1 VRVPRRWRPGFTL
14 IEVVLA
20 AALLAACAVPILSAT
35 SRAPRMGDQI
45 KARTQS
51 AFLAQTRMENVLAA
65 ATVNFNQNFTRAN
78 ENLGDGYLAT
88 TQQVWSPW
96 TPLTKTVTVQVGKD
110 LDGNAVLET
119 NEVLVTLTTLVA
131 DTGSQ

>member
-1 VRVPRRWRPGFTL
+1 MSTRRRPGLTL

-35 SRAPRMGDQI
+35 SRAPRIGDQV
-45 KARTQS
+45 KARTK
-51 AFLAQTRMENVLAA
+51 AALLAQTRMENVLAA
-65 ATVNFNQNFTRAN
+65 ATVNFNQDFTRAS

-88 TQQVWSPW
+88 TRQTASG
-96 TPLTKTVTVQVGKD
+96 LTKTVTVQVGRD
-110 LDGNAVLET
+110 TDGDAALET

-131 DTGSQ
+131 NTGSQ

>member
-1 VRVPRRWRPGFTL
+1 MRVPRRWRPGFTL

-88 TQQVWSPW
+88 TQQTVSG
-96 TPLTKTVTVQVGKD
+96 LTKTVTVQVGRD
-110 LDGNAVLET
+110 LDGDAVLDT

>member
-1 VRVPRRWRPGFTL
+1 MRVPRRWRPGFTL

-35 SRAPRMGDQI
+35 SRAPGLGEQI
-45 KARTQS
+45 KARTKS
-51 AFLAQTRMENVLAA
+51 ALLAQTRMENVLAA
-65 ATVNFNQNFTRAN
+65 ATVNFNQNFARAS

-88 TQQVWSPW
+88 TQQVWSPSA
-96 TPLTKTVTVQVGKD
+96 PLTKTVTVQVGKD
-110 LDGNAVLET
+110 LDGDAALET

>member
-1 VRVPRRWRPGFTL
+1 VRVPRRWRRGFTL

-51 AFLAQTRMENVLAA
+51 ALLAQTRMENVLAA
-65 ATVNFNQNFTRAN
+65 ATVNFNQNFSRPN

-88 TQQVWSPW
+88 TQQTVSG
-96 TPLTKTVTVQVGKD
+96 LTKIVAVQVGKD
-110 LDGNAVLET
+110 LDGDAVLET
-119 NEVLVTLTTLVA
+119 SEVLVTLTTLVA
-131 DTGSQ
+131 NTGSQ

>member
-1 VRVPRRWRPGFTL
+1 VSTRRRPGLTL

-35 SRAPRMGDQI
+35 SRAPRIGDQV
-45 KARTQS
+45 KARTK
-51 AFLAQTRMENVLAA
+51 AALLAQTRMENVLAA
-65 ATVNFNQNFTRAN
+65 ATVNFNQDFTRAS

-88 TQQVWSPW
+88 TRQTASG
-96 TPLTKTVTVQVGKD
+96 LTKTVTVQVGRD
-110 LDGNAVLET
+110 TDGDAALET

-131 DTGSQ
+131 NTGSQ